1 MSAFAL
7 RQRSASAVFR
17 RGFTLIEI
25 LITLA
30 ILGLLAG
37 LAVPTLELVV
47 KREKEQELRAALRD
61 IRQALDAYKK
71 AADEGKITRKAD
83 ESGYPPNLDVLYQG
97 VQDATDP
104 QKKLIFFLR
113 RLPRDPFYPDGSVAA
128 AATWG
133 KRSYESEYDRP
144 REGRDVYD
152 VYTLSPELAL
162 NGTPY
167 REW

>member
-1 MSAFAL
+1 MAARAL
-7 RQRSASAVFR
+7 RISWPQY

-25 LITLA
+25 LIALA

-37 LAVPTLELVV
+37 LAAPTLELVV
-47 KREKEQELRAALRD
+47 KRGKEQELRTALRD

-71 AADEGKITRKAD
+71 AADEGKIARKAD
-83 ESGYPPNLDVLYQG
+83 ESGYPPNLDILVQG
-97 VQDATDP
+97 VQDATNP

-113 RLPRDPFYPDGSVAA
+113 RLPRDPLYPDGSVPAA
-128 AATWG
+128 STWG
-133 KRSYESEYDRP
+133 KRSYESDHDQP

-152 VYTLSPELAL
+152 VYTLSPDTAL

>member
-1 MSAFAL
+1 MTARAL
-7 RQRSASAVFR
+7 RISWSQY

-25 LITLA
+25 LIALA

-37 LAVPTLELVV
+37 LAAPTLELVV
-47 KREKEQELRAALRD
+47 KRGKEQELRTALRD

-71 AADEGKITRKAD
+71 AADEGKIARKAD
-83 ESGYPPNLDVLYQG
+83 ESGYPPNLDILVQG
-97 VQDATDP
+97 VQDATNP
-104 QKKLIFFLR
+104 EKKLIFFLR
-113 RLPRDPFYPDGSVAA
+113 RLPRDPLYPDGSVPAA
-128 AATWG
+128 STWG
-133 KRSYESEYDRP
+133 KRSYESDHDRP

-152 VYTLSPELAL
+152 VYTLSPDTAL